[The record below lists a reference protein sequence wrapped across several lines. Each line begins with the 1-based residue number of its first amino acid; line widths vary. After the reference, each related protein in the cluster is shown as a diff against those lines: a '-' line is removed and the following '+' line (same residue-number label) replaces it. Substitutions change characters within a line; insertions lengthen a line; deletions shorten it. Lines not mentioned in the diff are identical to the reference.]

1 MKTIAEIAQE
11 IKTAFVNNALL
22 VAAYGLQ
29 PGKSFDEQF
38 AASSIEANI
47 INVIA
52 ASSATLSW
60 HQESYKEDIEQLILQ
75 TFPGTIAWYH
85 NLVLSFVYNEE
96 QIIKY
101 AAIVEQYPT
110 LLVKVNTV
118 DFGVIAPE
126 SDEMIAL
133 AAWVRDRKFAG
144 TYITIVSR
152 QPDDV
157 LPSLTVTLDAQQF
170 NSSGIRLNDESTPV
184 ADAIDNYLA
193 TVKYNGTINKT
204 KLVDAIQ
211 AVPGV
216 IDVLLDGIEVSR
228 EDGESITVIGNNY
241 SSYGGAFV
249 STTKNISYV
258 LA

>member
-11 IKTAFVNNALL
+11 IKAAFIENDSLATAYNLA
-22 VAAYGLQ
+22 
-29 PGKSFDEQF
+29 PGRSFDEQF

-52 ASSATLSW
+52 TGSATITW
-60 HQESYKEDIEQLILQ
+60 QQESYKEDIELLILQ

-85 NLVLSFVYNEE
+85 SLVLAFEYNEE
-96 QIIKY
+96 SIIKH
-101 AAIVEQYPT
+101 AAIVELFPN
-110 LLVKVNTV
+110 LLIKANTE
-118 DFGVIAPE
+118 DYGVLAPE

-133 AAWVRDRKFAG
+133 AAYIRDRKFAG

-157 LPSLTVTLDAQQF
+157 LPTLTVTLDAQQY
-170 NSSGIRLNDESTPV
+170 NSSGISLTGGYSPV
-184 ADAIDNYLA
+184 EDAIDNYLND
-193 TVKYNGTINKT
+193 VKYNGTINKT

-216 IDVLLDGIEVSR
+216 IDVLLESIAVSR
-228 EDGESITVIGNNY
+228 EDLETITVIGNNY

-249 STTKNISYV
+249 STIKNINYV
-258 LA
+258 LG